1 MITVRKLAVKL
12 GDTEL
17 AALLVEAGF
26 INPRLIRDAANR
38 ALLAVPGIGQASL
51 DKIRAVFPK
60 G

>member
-12 GDTEL
+12 DDAEL

-26 INPRLIRDAANR
+26 INPRLIRDATDR
-38 ALLAVPGIGQASL
+38 ALLAIPGIGQASL
-51 DKIRAVFPK
+51 NKIRAVFPQ